1 LETYIKTIEIEHKMA
16 VNIART
22 MILPA
27 ITKQITLTGKAASAL
42 RQSNIIS
49 AEIEKDLAMFESLY
63 NEIKTKTKNLEN
75 SIARAYSE
83 KDTLKVAL
91 YFGKKGAKALAE
103 LRSAVDKAE
112 ELISDDFWPMTKYQK
127 LLTIF

>member
-1 LETYIKTIEIEHKMA
+1 MNFQAVIGLEIH
-16 VNIART
+16 V
-22 MILPA
+22 
-27 ITKQITLTGKAASAL
+27 
-42 RQSNIIS
+42 
-49 AEIEKDLAMFESLY
+49 
-63 NEIKTKTKNLEN
+63 EIKTKTKNLEN

-112 ELISDDFWPMTKYQK
+112 ELISDEFWPMTKYQK